1 MTPRYT
7 EHPEATDELLDA
19 IRYYHGVCLGFGDDL
34 ADNVRAAVQEILD
47 SPAAWPPIPE
57 WDEEPLL
64 RGRKVGVY
72 PYRVVYYVRRGE
84 VIVIAYAH
92 EKRRPGYWQ
101 HRVTG

>member
-1 MTPRYT
+1 MTLGYH

-19 IRYYHGVCLGFGDDL
+19 IRYYHGERPGLGDDL
-34 ADNVRAAVQEILD
+34 ADKARAAVQDILD
-47 SPAAWPPIPE
+47 SPDAWPRTPD

-72 PYRVVYYVRRGE
+72 PFRIVYYVRRSE
-84 VIVIAYAH
+84 IIVIAYAH

>member
-1 MTPRYT
+1 MTLGYS

-19 IRYYHGVCLGFGDDL
+19 IRYYHGVRAGLGDDL
-34 ADNVRAAVQEILD
+34 ARTARVALQEILD
-47 SPAAWPPIPE
+47 APDAWPRTPG

-72 PYRVVYYVRRGE
+72 PYRVVYYVRQGE
-84 VIVIAYAH
+84 VVGIAYAH

-101 HRVTG
+101 HRVAG